1 MSLPVSERAIRPA
14 VWFFVDVGKSIGLG
28 HIVRSQALAEAL
40 SQHATIRFL
49 CVHSLTDRLD
59 SASDFP
65 RGQCVETKIRVSEVR
80 QVFSSTLPGG
90 LPHAVVVDSYM
101 LQEADFDFLRSVS
114 PVLLVVDDLRSKK
127 MAPDILVNQNLLG
140 RTPDEAREL
149 YGSLVHGECRFLLGP
164 QFALLRNQFS
174 VTTANRQISREESH
188 SSATLRILVGFG
200 GSDPTGETEKVLKA
214 FMRAD
219 QDHVSL
225 IVLPLADKRRMETL
239 ADIYGQMPNIA
250 ISPIVEDMAEL
261 LQSVDLAFGAAGSSV
276 WERATVGV
284 PSYLIQS
291 AENQRDVVE
300 GVNRTEIAI
309 LIGDGR
315 STTVADW
322 LNVFNVRLSR
332 DRARWPIMTAKGL
345 SVVDGQ
351 GAIRVASVLMNKVNG
366 I

>member
-1 MSLPVSERAIRPA
+1 MTLAVSENASRPA
-14 VWFFVDVGKSIGLG
+14 IWFFVDVGASIGLG

-40 SQHATIRFL
+40 SQHATIRFF
-49 CVHSLTDRLD
+49 CVHSLSDRLD
-59 SASDFP
+59 SASDFL
-65 RGQCVETKIRVSEVR
+65 RGQFVETKIRASEVR
-80 QVFSSTLPGG
+80 QVFSSTLPVG
-90 LPHAVVVDSYM
+90 LPQAVVVDSYM

-114 PVLLVVDDLRSKK
+114 PVLLAVDDLRSKK

-149 YGSLVHGECRFLLGP
+149 YGNLVPGECRFLLGP

-174 VTTANRQISREESH
+174 IAAANRK
-188 SSATLRILVGFG
+188 SSQEASSPNLRILVGFG
-200 GSDPTGETEKVLKA
+200 GADPTCETEKVLEA
-214 FMRAD
+214 FKRAD
-219 QDHVSL
+219 QKHVSL
-225 IVLPLADKRRMETL
+225 TVLPLADKRRMEAL
-239 ADIYGQMPNIA
+239 AEMYGQLPNLL
-250 ISPIVEDMAEL
+250 ISPIVSNMSEL

-276 WERATVGV
+276 WERAATCV

-300 GVNRTEIAI
+300 GLKRTDIAI

-315 STTVADW
+315 STTAADW